1 MKKIKLFFLLLSIVL
16 FTQSYAQET
25 FKPKEAKFKE
35 PLFQKGSKLIGLSGG
50 LGFSNGAFGYN
61 VNSRLGYFLKDG
73 LMIGAELGQRYNSL
87 ESKSNLNIF
96 SASILGRYYFLKD
109 KKVSLFI
116 QGGMNYEY
124 FNNKGYFESSVVKV
138 NSGWTGSYNVG
149 GGINFK
155 INKRLSLEFSLNKN
169 LYPYDNY
176 PANGFLNKGIMP
188 RISLNFRF

>member
-116 QGGMNYEY
+116 QGGISHEY
-124 FNNKGYFESSVVKV
+124 FNNNIESLEPNFKNKGLV
-138 NSGWTGSYNVG
+138 GSYNLG